1 MALALW
7 ILTSCWPF
15 LTTICQGIIIPIGQE
30 RKLRQA
36 GNGELDCPAAWR
48 VGGQGGEVYLQI
60 WLPPTSTMGLP
71 QWPSGKEAAYN
82 TGDAGSIPGLGRSP
96 GGGHGNPLQYSCL
109 ENPMDRGAWWARM
122 HGVAKSQMP
131 LQGLSRYTRMYLL
144 HAIHFSAKAN
154 RLSLH
159 CFPNVLSEKL
169 KLTSSDPSF
178 SPVPFLFPQV
188 LTSGLCGSACTLPNS
203 SPVKVA
209 ISLSLFYKERNRGLE
224 R

>member
-1 MALALW
+1 M
-7 ILTSCWPF
+7 
-15 LTTICQGIIIPIGQE
+15 E
-30 RKLRQA
+30 K
-36 GNGELDCPAAWR
+36 
-48 VGGQGGEVYLQI
+48 
-60 WLPPTSTMGLP
+60 
-71 QWPSGKEAAYN
+71 
-82 TGDAGSIPGLGRSP
+82 
-96 GGGHGNPLQYSCL
+96 
-109 ENPMDRGAWWARM
+109 GAWWARM

-159 CFPNVLSEKL
+159 YFPNVLSEKL

-209 ISLSLFYKERNRGLE
+209 ISPSLFYKERYRGLE